1 MAKTKSAPAKA
12 KPAAGSAGYSGTPL
26 PKKLEIKAN
35 TRVATV
41 GAPSDFPVTLGEL
54 PHGARLQ
61 RGLLGP
67 RDLTIWFIT
76 SRSQLEGDFHKVA
89 PLKGEGSLWIAWPKK
104 TSGHK
109 TDLTEDVLRE
119 VILPHGLVDRKVCAI
134 DATWSGLL
142 FSWRK
147 SS

>member
-1 MAKTKSAPAKA
+1 MAKA
-12 KPAAGSAGYSGTPL
+12 KSAASNARRTATPAGYSGTPL
-26 PKKLEIKAN
+26 PKKLEIKPN

-41 GAPSDFPVTLGEL
+41 GAPPDFSETLGAL
-54 PHGARLQ
+54 PDGAKLQ

-76 SRSQLEGDFHKVA
+76 SRQQLEGDFHRVA

-104 TSGHK
+104 ASRMK
-109 TDLTEDVLRE
+109 TDLTEDVLRD

-134 DATWSGLL
+134 DATWSGVL
-142 FSWRK
+142 FSWRR